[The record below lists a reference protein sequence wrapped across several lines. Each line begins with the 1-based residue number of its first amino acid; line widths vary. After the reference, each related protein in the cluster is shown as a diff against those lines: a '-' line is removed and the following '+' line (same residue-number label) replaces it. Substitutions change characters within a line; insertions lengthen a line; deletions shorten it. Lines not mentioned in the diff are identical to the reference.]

1 MIIDY
6 LERRLSPELVLPCRH
21 FVQRLNYQKD
31 GKVIEVHPAM
41 FIQPRWIGVD
51 LNTTGHVAVAAEPVS
66 GKVMKLGKNIHYNHS
81 HSLKNC
87 TKLWKEGKLWK
98 LKKYKTRE
106 RKNFKTAINTISRQ
120 IVSFAE
126 SLGSG
131 IKFEKLFSTRYSH
144 PDSTQGLY
152 DFSFDNGSFYSLQRL
167 VEKRANERGI
177 DVLYVNPA
185 YTSKRC
191 SRCGN
196 YGRRFRKR
204 FECPHCGYVAHA
216 DVNAAFNIATT
227 TRSLAIADRFAETA
241 ESVRMSKKQLRR
253 LIRLQPGTGIS
264 FADIPVPAMI
274 DIPCCENILAVLEH

>member
-1 MIIDY
+1 MIK
-6 LERRLSPELVLPCRH
+6 VLPAI
-21 FVQRLNYQKD
+21 
-31 GKVIEVHPAM
+31 VIS
-41 FIQPRWIGVD
+41 PRWIGID
-51 LNTTGHVAVAAEPVS
+51 LNTTGHVAVAADPVS
-66 GKVMKLGKNIHYNHS
+66 GKVIKLGKNIHYTHS

-131 IKFEKLFSTRYSH
+131 IKFEKLFSARYSLH
-144 PDSTQGLY
+144 DSPERFY
-152 DFSFDNGSFYSLQRL
+152 NFSFDNASFYSLQRL
-167 VEKRANERGI
+167 VEKRATERGI
-177 DVLYVNPA
+177 DVRYVNPA

-191 SRCGN
+191 SRCGK

-227 TRSLAIADRFAETA
+227 RSPPVFDAPDDVGETTRFA
-241 ESVRMSKKQLRR
+241 KKQVRKLARV
-253 LIRLQPGTGIS
+253 QAAPG
-264 FADIPVPAMI
+264 FPARDIP
-274 DIPCCENILAVLEH
+274 DLRGCENILAVLE